1 MTERL
6 MVFEEARKYLSISR
20 ATLYNL
26 IKAKKI
32 PAVKL
37 GGQWRFRKERLV
49 KWFDGQET
57 LGKKSK

>member
-1 MTERL
+1 MLFR
-6 MVFEEARKYLSISR
+6 EAQRYLNVSR
-20 ATLYNL
+20 STLYNL
-26 IKAKKI
+26 IRAKKI

-49 KWFDGQET
+49 KWFDSQET

>member
-6 MVFEEARKYLSISR
+6 MVFEETRKYLSISR

-26 IKAKKI
+26 IKAKQI

-37 GGQWRFRKERLV
+37 GNQWRFRKERLV
-49 KWFDGQET
+49 KWLDSRET
-57 LGKKSK
+57 LRKGSK

>member
-6 MVFEEARKYLSISR
+6 MVFDEARKYLSISR

-26 IKAKKI
+26 IKAKQI

-37 GGQWRFRKERLV
+37 GNQWRFRKERLV
-49 KWFDGQET
+49 KWLDSRET
-57 LGKKSK
+57 LRKRSK

>member
-1 MTERL
+1 MTDRL
-6 MVFEEARKYLSISR
+6 MVFEEARRYLSISR

-26 IKAKKI
+26 IKAKQI

-49 KWFDGQET
+49 KWLDSRET
-57 LGKKSK
+57 LRKRSK

>member
-1 MTERL
+1 MKDSL
-6 MVFEEARKYLSISR
+6 MIFDEARKYLSVSR

-49 KWFDGQET
+49 KWFDSQET